1 MEKFDLS
8 VILPL
13 KSSSHPWFED
23 YFNKAIISIK
33 TQEVE
38 INELILVHTDET
50 KLVEF
55 LNEYDFSGIN
65 VTKEVWTKKPNFSEQ
80 VNHGARVAKSKWIS
94 IFEFDDEYSKIWFKN
109 VDKYSKVYKDVD
121 CFLPI
126 VVDVTENGQFA
137 GFTNEAT
144 FAVNISSEIGI
155 LSNETLL
162 SYQNFQMSGM
172 VIKRSSFVDFGLLK
186 PSFKLTFGYELFL
199 RLTHN
204 SVKIMT
210 IPRIGYKHTNL
221 RQGSIFWDYKNGD
234 EVLDKEEIQFW
245 IDSAKKESFF
255 IVDRAIKYQ
264 S

>member
-1 MEKFDLS
+1 MKEIS
-8 VILPL
+8 VIIPL
-13 KSSSHPWFED
+13 HEVNSTIEAYFENAVKSVEEQFVRPTSLVIVTPKGSEAYKFATSFDYKGVSDIVKVIENDGRTDFSSQVNFAVSQCETPWF
-23 YFNKAIISIK
+23 S
-33 TQEVE
+33 V
-38 INELILVHTDET
+38 L
-50 KLVEF
+50 
-55 LNEYDFSGIN
+55 
-65 VTKEVWTKKPNFSEQ
+65 
-80 VNHGARVAKSKWIS
+80 
-94 IFEFDDEYSKIWFKN
+94 EFDDEYSKIWFKN
-109 VDKYSKVYKDVD
+109 VDKYSKIYKDIN

-144 FAVNISSEIGI
+144 FAVNISSEMGI
-155 LSNETLL
+155 LTNETLL
-162 SYQNFQMSGM
+162 SYQNFQISGL

-234 EVLDKEEIQFW
+234 EVLSKEEIQFW

-255 IVDRAIKYQ
+255 LVDRAIKYQ